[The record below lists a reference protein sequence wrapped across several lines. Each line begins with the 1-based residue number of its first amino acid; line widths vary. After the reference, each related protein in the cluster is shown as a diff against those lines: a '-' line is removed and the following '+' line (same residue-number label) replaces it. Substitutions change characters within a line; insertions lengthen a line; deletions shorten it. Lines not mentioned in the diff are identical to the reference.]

1 MKFLIVDSFK
11 QFFAELKKN
20 PILRYNWFVTIVL
33 ILFYAIILILFGP
46 AESLPT
52 PGDIPTIQGITFLLL
67 ITFSFF
73 LLFLF
78 VISWK
83 ESLFSKL
90 EKDKTDVKL
99 IGLNLI
105 FFFGSLLI
113 PIIIFVGLYIVAYFL
128 WYLISALFLVL
139 FSKDLSIKVAGS
151 VSTKKGFKGLILY
164 LLSWLIFIVLFGLFY
179 QAINWEVL
187 NISQQMILMVFPV
200 FSVILPILG
209 LILKPKTGYRAP
221 ITLYGLLIFALILYN
236 WVRYLNWT
244 QTSSNFTIFDAVID
258 IILITYV
265 FFTLFKNANKVS
277 EIVKN
282 KIDITQILFLFI
294 WTRISS
300 MILLYTVS
308 EYEIFGIS
316 ASEGT
321 YLSTMFLTIV
331 VGFIIGIIW
340 IKKGISRKDLNS
352 KISLPET
359 TGDFINR

>member
-1 MKFLIVDSFK
+1 M
-11 QFFAELKKN
+11 
-20 PILRYNWFVTIVL
+20 RYNWFFTIVL

-83 ESLFSKL
+83 ESLLSKI
-90 EKDKTDVKL
+90 KKGKTEVKL
-99 IGLNLI
+99 IGLHLV
-105 FFFGSLLI
+105 FFFVSLLI

-151 VSTKKGFKGLILY
+151 VSTKKGYKGLIFY
-164 LLSWLIFIVLFGLFY
+164 LLSWLIFVVLFGLFY
-179 QAINWEVL
+179 QAINWEIL

-209 LILKPKTGYRAP
+209 LILKPKTGYRSP
-221 ITLYGLLIFALILYN
+221 ITLYGLLIFGLILYN
-236 WVRYLNWT
+236 WTRYISWT
-244 QTSSNFTIFDAVID
+244 QSSSNFTIFDAFID

-308 EYEIFGIS
+308 EYKIFGIS
-316 ASEGT
+316 ALEGT

-331 VGFIIGIIW
+331 VGFIIGITW
-340 IKKGISRKDLNS
+340 IKKGISNEDINS
-352 KISLPET
+352 KISLPEFS
-359 TGDFINR
+359 GDLISR